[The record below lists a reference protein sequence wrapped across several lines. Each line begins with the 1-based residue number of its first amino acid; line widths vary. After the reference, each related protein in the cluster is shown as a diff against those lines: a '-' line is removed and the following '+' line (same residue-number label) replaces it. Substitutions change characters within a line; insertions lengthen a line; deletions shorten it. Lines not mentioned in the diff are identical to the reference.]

1 MCRIDKMEIIET
13 KLDGIKLIKT
23 DVFEDLRGT
32 FTRSFS
38 EKEYRALGQKF
49 VEDGFSISSKNVL
62 RGIHGDSETF
72 RIYSCPFGEVYNV
85 VVNCDPQSKKFGE
98 WEGFDLS
105 RENGMQVFV
114 PPMFGNAYFVLSD
127 EAVVHYKRSE
137 YYAGPG
143 NQFTYRFNDPKFKI
157 DWPMDNPILSK
168 RDSDVK
174 IL

>member
-1 MCRIDKMEIIET
+1 MEIMET
-13 KLDGIKLIKT
+13 KLNEVKLIKT

-38 EKEYRALGQKF
+38 EKDYHILGQQF

-85 VVNCDPQSKKFGE
+85 VVNCNPQSKEFGK

-105 RENGMQVFV
+105 RENGRQVFV

-127 EAVVHYKRSE
+127 EAVVHYKLSK
-137 YYAGPG
+137 YYAGPE
-143 NQFTYRFNDPKFKI
+143 NQFTYRFNDPKFGI
-157 DWPMDNPILSK
+157 RWPIDNPILSK

-174 IL
+174 NL